1 MTIIEIAALSNGAH
15 RNQTGNFSVIPD
27 GWAVIHDGMETPNF
41 PFGEV
46 EVAKIN
52 GVMTVNKWTAGTIP
66 EPEPEPELEPTTE
79 ERVAALEAE
88 NKLLKEQVSAQ
99 ADQAEFYEDCI
110 AEMAMVVYA

>member
-1 MTIIEIAALSNGAH
+1 MKILEITALPNGAH
-15 RNQTGNFSVIPD
+15 RNQAGTFSTIPS
-27 GWAVIHDGMETPNF
+27 GWAVIPDSMETPNF

-46 EVAKIN
+46 EVAEIN
-52 GVMTVNKWTAGTIP
+52 GVMTVTKWTAGTVP
-66 EPEPEPELEPTTE
+66 EPEPEPEPEPTTE

-110 AEMAMVVYA
+110 AEMATVVYA